1 MLDSDED
8 EIDET
13 GAEYLEKLEKRI
25 HTHSNGTIEVRN
37 QIIISGVSVIFM
49 KYFEH

>member
-13 GAEYLEKLEKRI
+13 SAQYLETLEKRI
-25 HTHSNGTIEVRN
+25 HTHSNGTIEVLN
-37 QIIISGVSVIFM
+37 WVLITCILLVI
-49 KYFEH
+49 